1 MRPLFFDCKADPKAW
16 EVDDQY
22 MFGPDL
28 MVCPV
33 MEAGVASRTVYL
45 PAGSTWT
52 DAWTGKTYEGGQSI
66 VADAPIDVIPL
77 YLKDGAEL
85 PIAQ

>member
-1 MRPLFFDCKADPKAW
+1 METSARNVFHGKVVAVRSGAVND
-16 EVDDQY
+16 EVE
-22 MFGPDL
+22 L
-28 MVCPV
+28 SV
-33 MEAGVASRTVYL
+33 
-45 PAGSTWT
+45 
-52 DAWTGKTYEGGQSI
+52 EGGQSI

>member
-1 MRPLFFDCKADPKAW
+1 
-16 EVDDQY
+16 

-52 DAWTGKTYEGGQSI
+52 DAWTGKTYESGQSI